1 MTRHAAY
8 RASLYRAG
16 AVAVR
21 VGRRSASADRW
32 LLRHGAA
39 QGVFLTAWNP
49 LSRPMPGRWNARA
62 MAALR
67 RALGPAAHETGEG
80 ALGRWR
86 EAMLLAALSRTAA
99 RRLARRFRQA
109 AVVLVPR
116 GRPARLLYIAGP
128 RASPAPH
135 APA

>member
-16 AVAVR
+16 EVAVR

-32 LLRHGAA
+32 LARHGAP

-49 LSRPMPGRWNARA
+49 LSRPMPGRWNAQA

-67 RALGPAAHETGEG
+67 RALRPAPHVEGEG

-86 EAMLLAALSRTAA
+86 ERMLLAALSLRAA

-109 AVVLVPR
+109 AVVVVPR
-116 GRPARLLYIAGP
+116 GRPARLLYVLGP
-128 RASPAPH
+128 RA
-135 APA
+135 APALHVHA